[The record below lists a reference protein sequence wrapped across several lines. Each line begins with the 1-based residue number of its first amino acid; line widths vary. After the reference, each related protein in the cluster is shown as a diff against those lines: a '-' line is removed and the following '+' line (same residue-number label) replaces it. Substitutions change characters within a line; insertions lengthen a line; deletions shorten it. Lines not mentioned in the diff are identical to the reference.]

1 MTQLLDQNVMEL
13 SQILTV
19 KEEQPMVYALV
30 KMVSKQD
37 CLQIMFAILIA
48 LLLEVNVLYQMT
60 IVKKLQMKLAFV

>member
-1 MTQLLDQNVMEL
+1 MEL